1 MELKQRLTKMS
12 EAQIQS
18 YLKEV
23 VSKTLDRYRQE
34 LAGENEDLLGH
45 NLRTYGAKIA
55 RISNKVA
62 QKWSKWAKEGPVLM
76 PDYTRIYYRKGK
88 NEAVL
93 QEYPPHVRLLRFRG
107 SLAVR
112 NDSEED
118 IDKDEADK
126 IYSYSLALPYV
137 IFVFKFHDGMFVE
150 LKCSFSDRPL
160 KRLEEKPLRP
170 YLANIDNTLR
180 VCLGHSLDRGALER
194 HNIAQQAALVLD
206 NFWQTVY
213 TNEWSENFWK
223 THTHFLETGDQR
235 MSSLVNW
242 ERATI
247 DNSLFVI
254 EDVDWLR
261 HEQENFGE
269 LIIGML
275 DGDQDYNHFSEEL
288 YRELSENFVEEVK
301 KSLGTNLNSA
311 SQKVLA
317 SGLNQILAD
326 SLTKEG

>member
-1 MELKQRLTKMS
+1 MS
-12 EAQIQS
+12 EAQIQQ
-18 YLKEV
+18 YLKEI

-34 LAGENEDLLGH
+34 LAGENEDLLDH

-93 QEYPPHVRLLRFRG
+93 QEYPPHVRLMRFRG
-107 SLAVR
+107 SLVSR
-112 NDSEED
+112 NASDEE
-118 IDKDEADK
+118 IEVLESDK
-126 IYSYSLALPYV
+126 IYTFSLALPYV
-137 IFVFKFHDGMFVE
+137 IFIFKFHDGLFTE
-150 LKCSFSDRPL
+150 LKCAFSDRPL

-170 YLANIDNTLR
+170 YLTNIDNTLK
-180 VCLGHSLDRGALER
+180 VCLGMSLDRGALER
-194 HNIAQQAALVLD
+194 NNIAQQAALVLD

-213 TNEWSENFWK
+213 TDEWSENFWK
-223 THTHFLETGDQR
+223 THTHFLETKEER
-235 MSSLVNW
+235 LSSLRNW
-242 ERATI
+242 ETATI

-269 LIIGML
+269 VIIGML
-275 DGDQDYNHFSEEL
+275 EGDQDYNRFSDDL
-288 YRELSENFVEEVK
+288 YKDLSENFVEEVK
-301 KSLGTNLNSA
+301 KSLGTNLETA
-311 SQKVLA
+311 AQKVLT
-317 SGLNQILAD
+317 SGLNQILTD
-326 SLTKEG
+326 SLAKEG